1 MDFNFIG
8 SLGARWVRPLLTTAP
23 LTLLCLAVPAFADDD
38 PEATDADRPVDTHP
52 DDAAPPG
59 EAAPTGDADAPADPE
74 AIHDAGITED
84 IVVTAT
90 RTDRSVVDAPASIS
104 VISGEDLRA
113 APVAD
118 LTDALRELPGVSLTA
133 GSQGR
138 RAISLRG
145 MDSSYT
151 LILIDGRRVNS
162 SEAVFR
168 HNDFDIGMLPV
179 EVIERI
185 EVVRGAMSSLYG
197 SDALGGVVNII
208 TRKVGDRWTG
218 GVSMQLQTPTSGT
231 GGQEGRASLYAAG
244 PLVRDK
250 LALRVTGTLNHRRIW
265 HGASDPTSP
274 VVDDDGEPVIRED
287 GSVVERG
294 DIATLEGRDDHVARG
309 TLIWT
314 PDARHEVLAD
324 YGFAHQERR
333 GEYWIGGSYGDADS
347 LVQRQDATLTHRG
360 SWGWGDSEIRA
371 YWEGV
376 DTAEDELRQDNLV
389 AEGHVTT
396 TIAGHLLTF
405 GADARATQLVA
416 EEEFADG
423 GASVHQE
430 ALYAQGLLSL
440 FDRVTLLLG
449 GRVDHHATFGLWG
462 TPRAY
467 AVVEVTDDFTVKGG
481 VGTGFKAPT
490 LRQISSDSV
499 TRSCRG
505 GCLIVGDEDLL
516 PESSTNVELSA
527 LWDTDRWGASV
538 TGFQNDVR
546 NLIDTPRGEG
556 VEPVG
561 IDDET
566 GLPMF
571 VPRNVNR
578 ARIRG
583 VEAGL
588 RVQPVEPLKLT
599 ASVQL
604 LDAVDLEADVPLDLR
619 PKHQADARVD
629 LRIVEPLAVFGR
641 VEYVGEQRSG
651 EDVLEP
657 YALVDVGVTV
667 EPDERLTLRAG
678 VLNVTNTRTLGEAGY
693 AFQERAR
700 TAWLG
705 ASARF

>member
-1 MDFNFIG
+1 M
-8 SLGARWVRPLLTTAP
+8 VRRLLASAP
-23 LTLLCLAVPAFADDD
+23 LALLLAAPALADDAHPD
-38 PEATDADRPVDTHP
+38 EDAPPDAPAAAPAPEAE
-52 DDAAPPG
+52 APPG
-59 EAAPTGDADAPADPE
+59 PGAP
-74 AIHDAGITED
+74 HDVGVSED

-90 RTDRSVVDAPASIS
+90 RTDRSVIDAPASIS
-104 VISGEDLRA
+104 VVTGEQLRA
-113 APVAD
+113 SPVAD
-118 LTDALRELPGVSLTA
+118 LTDALRELPGVTLTA

-145 MDSSYT
+145 MDPSYT
-151 LILIDGRRVNS
+151 LILIDGRRVDS

-179 EVIERI
+179 EMIERI

-208 TRKVGDRWTG
+208 TRKVGDRWGG
-218 GVSMQLQTPTSGT
+218 GVSMQVQTPTSGS
-231 GGQEGRASLYAAG
+231 GGQEGRASVFAAG
-244 PLVRDK
+244 PLVKDT
-250 LALRVTGTLNHRRIW
+250 LALRLTGTFNHRRIW
-265 HGASDPTSP
+265 HGASDPTAP
-274 VVDDDGEPVIRED
+274 VQDDDGEPVLRED
-287 GSVVERG
+287 GSAVLQG
-294 DIATLEGRDDHVARG
+294 DLATLEGRDDHVARG
-309 TLIWT
+309 TLVWT
-314 PDARHEVLAD
+314 PGARHEVLVD
-324 YGFAHQERR
+324 YGYAHQHRR

-347 LVQRQDATLTHRG
+347 IVQRQDVSLTHRG
-360 SWGWGDSEIRA
+360 DGSWGSSEIRA

-376 DTAEDELRQDNLV
+376 DTADDGLRQDNLV
-389 AEGHVTT
+389 AEGHVTS
-396 TIAGHLLTF
+396 TIAGHVVTL
-405 GADARATQLVA
+405 GADARGTRLQS
-416 EEEFADG
+416 EEEFASG

-430 ALYAQGLLSL
+430 AVYAQALLTIL
-440 FDRVTLLLG
+440 DRVTLLLG
-449 GRVDHHATFGLWG
+449 GRLDHHATFGLWG

-467 AVVEVTDDFTVKGG
+467 AVVELTEDFTVKGG

-490 LRQISSDSV
+490 LRQISPESI

-527 LWDTDRWGASV
+527 LFDRDAWGVSL
-538 TGFQNDVR
+538 TGFHNDVR

-583 VEAGL
+583 LEAGL
-588 RVQPVEPLKLT
+588 RVEPVERLKLT
-599 ASVQL
+599 ASYQL
-604 LDAVDLEADVPLDLR
+604 LEAVDLEADVPLDLR
-619 PKHQADARVD
+619 PRHKLDGRVD
-629 LRIVEPLAVFGR
+629 LRLVDELGVFAR
-641 VEYVGEQRSG
+641 AEYVGEQQSG
-651 EDVLEP
+651 DELLAP
-657 YALVDVGVTV
+657 YALVDAGLSF
-667 EPDERLTLRAG
+667 EPTERLTLRAG
-678 VLNVTNTRTLGEAGY
+678 VLNLTNTRTLGEAGY

-705 ASARF
+705 ASTRF